1 MEILKLK
8 GPDHREVLNKA
19 AKAVREGKTLVCP
32 TDTVYGLICDAGNRK
47 ALKRLFEVKSRDKN
61 KPVPLFVK
69 DMKMAKKIA
78 RIDKEQELFL
88 KKVWPGKLTAVLKS
102 KKGGTVGLRIPDYKF
117 INQLLLETGR
127 PLTGTSANISGI
139 PGSTKIKEV
148 VSQFQGRKNQP
159 DLIINAGNL
168 KKSQTSTVVDLT
180 VLPPKII
187 RP

>member
-1 MEILKLK
+1 MEILKLSFS
-8 GPDHREVLNKA
+8 DDRDTLNKA
-19 AKAVREGKTLVCP
+19 VKVLKRGGILVCP

-47 ALKRLFEVKSRDKN
+47 AVKKLFDIKRREKN
-61 KPVPLFVK
+61 KPLPLFIK
-69 DMKMAKKIA
+69 DMKMAKGIA
-78 RIDKEQELFL
+78 RINREQESFL

-117 INQLLLETGR
+117 INRLLLETGK

-148 VSQFQGRKNQP
+148 VSQFQGMKNRP
-159 DLIINAGNL
+159 DLIIDAGNL
-168 KKSQTSTVVDLT
+168 KKSQASTVVDLT

>member
-19 AKAVREGKTLVCP
+19 AKAVREGRILVCP

>member
-1 MEILKLK
+1 MISLKLTEESFEDILK
-8 GPDHREVLNKA
+8 
-19 AKAVREGKTLVCP
+19 KAVEAIKAGGVLVCP
-32 TDTVYGLICDAGNRK
+32 TDTVYGLICDAGNK
-47 ALKRLFEVKSRDKN
+47 EAVKRLFEIKRRDKN
-61 KPVPLFVK
+61 KPVPIFVK

-78 RIDKEQELFL
+78 RIDKEQESFL

-102 KKGGTVGLRIPDYKF
+102 KKRGTVGLRIPDYKF
-117 INQLLLETGR
+117 VNRLLLKTGR
-127 PLTGTSANISGI
+127 PLTGTSANVSGI

-148 VSQFQGRKNQP
+148 ISQFQGRKNQP

-168 KKSQTSTVVDLT
+168 KKSQASTVVDLT

>member
-19 AKAVREGKTLVCP
+19 AKAVREGRILVCP
-32 TDTVYGLICDAGNRK
+32 TDTVYGLICDAGNRE

-168 KKSQTSTVVDLT
+168 KKSQASTVVDLT

>member
-19 AKAVREGKTLVCP
+19 AEAVREGKILVCP

>member
-19 AKAVREGKTLVCP
+19 AKAVREGRILVCP

-61 KPVPLFVK
+61 KPAPLFVK

-168 KKSQTSTVVDLT
+168 KKSQASTVVDLT

>member
-19 AKAVREGKTLVCP
+19 AKAVREGRILVCP

-168 KKSQTSTVVDLT
+168 KKSQASTVVDLT

>member
-168 KKSQTSTVVDLT
+168 KKSQASTVVDLT

>member
-1 MEILKLK
+1 
-8 GPDHREVLNKA
+8 
-19 AKAVREGKTLVCP
+19 
-32 TDTVYGLICDAGNRK
+32 
-47 ALKRLFEVKSRDKN
+47 
-61 KPVPLFVK
+61 
-69 DMKMAKKIA
+69 
-78 RIDKEQELFL
+78 
-88 KKVWPGKLTAVLKS
+88 
-102 KKGGTVGLRIPDYKF
+102 
-117 INQLLLETGR
+117 
-127 PLTGTSANISGI
+127 GTSANISGI

>member
-1 MEILKLK
+1 
-8 GPDHREVLNKA
+8 
-19 AKAVREGKTLVCP
+19 
-32 TDTVYGLICDAGNRK
+32 
-47 ALKRLFEVKSRDKN
+47 
-61 KPVPLFVK
+61 
-69 DMKMAKKIA
+69 
-78 RIDKEQELFL
+78 
-88 KKVWPGKLTAVLKS
+88 
-102 KKGGTVGLRIPDYKF
+102 RIPDYKF

>member
-19 AKAVREGKTLVCP
+19 AKAVREGRILVCP
-32 TDTVYGLICDAGNRK
+32 TDTVYGLICDAGNRE